1 MKEWIKENNDGKN
14 RDGKNRDEKKYFKFL
29 IYF

>member
-1 MKEWIKENNDGKN
+1 MKEWIKENNNRKN

>member
-1 MKEWIKENNDGKN
+1 MKEWIKENNNGKN